1 MVTGEPGAGR
11 GAGAH
16 AADLTLAALLAVP
29 EFRLTCIAGAN
40 HLDREVRWVHTTELL
55 DPAQYLRGGELVCT
69 VGTSLDDAA
78 ACGRF
83 VDAVAGAG
91 GTGICFGLGDVHEDV
106 PPGLVAACRRSGLP
120 LLVAPL
126 GVPFMALSEHL
137 VQSRVRA
144 ESDAGE
150 RGARL
155 LVDLLARVRMQ
166 APSGELLELAAA
178 RLGGRL
184 VLSEGDR
191 VLEAS
196 GRAGDADGTPATVV
210 ASSPDGATLTWTGPG
225 TEPSATLV
233 ASLAHVLDVAR
244 HERDVEADLHRE
256 RIGQLLTLVAD
267 RLASPSALTETLAH
281 AGLPAAGLVFSVWPP
296 GASRVLVSSLVGIP
310 VVFGETPSAT
320 VVITAS
326 ADQVRS
332 AAEQLGV
339 VCGLSRSVPL
349 ADSARGLGEAR
360 AAFEMARRDGGCVG
374 PEGLTSLAGLLEQ
387 QPPDRLRPFVD
398 QLLGPLLASDARRG
412 TAYVPTLSTYL
423 RCDGSLTATA
433 RAEFLHV
440 NTVRHR
446 LARVRQLT
454 GRDPF
459 AFDDRV
465 ALAIALWA
473 YQNLDSRRG

>member
-1 MVTGEPGAGR
+1 MTGDAGVGR
-11 GAGAH
+11 
-16 AADLTLAALLAVP
+16 AADSHAPELTLTDLLAVP
-29 EFRLTCIAGAN
+29 EFRLTCIAGADA
-40 HLDREVRWVHTTELL
+40 LGRAVRWVHTTELL
-55 DPAQYLRGGELVCT
+55 DPAQYLRGHELVCT
-69 VGTSLDDAA
+69 VGTSFDDDE
-78 ACGRF
+78 ACARF
-83 VDAVAGAG
+83 VDAVAGADG
-91 GTGICFGLGDVHEDV
+91 SGICFGVGDVHEAV
-106 PPGLVAACRRSGLP
+106 PTGLVEACRRAGLP
-120 LLVAPL
+120 LLAAPL
-126 GVPFMALSEHL
+126 GVPFMALSEYL

-166 APSGELLELAAA
+166 APTAELLELAVS

-184 VLSEGDR
+184 VLSEGAR
-191 VLEAS
+191 VLES
-196 GRAGDADGTPATVV
+196 NGRADADDDSLATVV

-267 RLASPSALTETLAH
+267 RLASPSALTETLAD